1 MGYVLLSTD
10 LLADYRRLSQQTFT
24 VVDVETTG
32 YQPPESRVIEISA
45 LKASLQNGIQH
56 QQTHLINPDV
66 LIPEKIVQFTGIS
79 QSMIETALA
88 PAEVWEQYL
97 PMLNIGVLTGHNLE
111 FDYSFI
117 RFEYEQLH
125 VSCSRPADEQLC
137 TVALSRLMLP
147 DLPSR
152 RLPDL
157 VRHFGFK
164 VGRSHR
170 AAADTI
176 ACWLLAEHLL
186 KEIQNEDDRVLLARF
201 AQEWLPLRKAAEL
214 LNCSTKIAQARL
226 ATAGFEPRV
235 SRRSG
240 ALMYRRGAIE
250 SLITQ
255 DSGEQLSFF

>member
-1 MGYVLLSTD
+1 MLSTD
-10 LLADYRRLSQQTFT
+10 LLADYRRISQQTFT

-45 LKASLQNGIQH
+45 LKASLQDGIQH

-79 QSMIETALA
+79 QNMVEEAIA

-97 PMLNIGVLTGHNLE
+97 PLLNTGVLTGHNLE

-117 RFEYEQLH
+117 QFEYEQLH
-125 VSCSRPADEQLC
+125 VSFSRPAHEQLC

-157 VRHFGFK
+157 VRRFGFK
-164 VGRSHR
+164 VGPSHR
-170 AAADTI
+170 AEADTI
-176 ACWLLAEHLL
+176 ACWLLAEQLL
-186 KEIQNEDDRVLLARF
+186 KEIQQEDDQVLLARF
-201 AQEWLPLRKAAEL
+201 AKEWLPLRKAAEL
-214 LNCSTKIAQARL
+214 LNCSTKIAQTRL

-250 SLITQ
+250 PLIKQ
-255 DSGEQLSFF
+255 DLGEQLSLF

>member
-1 MGYVLLSTD
+1 MLSTD

-45 LKASLQNGIQH
+45 LKASLRDGIQH

-79 QSMIETALA
+79 QNMIETAIA

-97 PMLNIGVLTGHNLE
+97 SLLTTGVLTGHNLE

-117 RFEYEQLH
+117 QFEYEQLH
-125 VSCSRPADEQLC
+125 VSFSRPANEQLC
-137 TVALSRLMLP
+137 TVKLSRLMLP

-170 AAADTI
+170 AEADTL

-186 KEIQNEDDRVLLARF
+186 KEIQNEDDQVLLSRF
-201 AQEWLPLRKAAEL
+201 AKEWLPLRKAAEL
-214 LNCSTKIAQARL
+214 LNCSTKMAQARF
-226 ATAGFEPRV
+226 ASAEIEPRV

-240 ALMYRRGAIE
+240 VSMYRRGAIE

-255 DSGEQLSFF
+255 NPGEQLSFF